1 MNAKK
6 AFPASGPLLVEI
18 LRDVQMS
25 QIENKVSFNRPNLF
39 ALPRVD
45 FQTVRIPVK
54 LFEELKPHRAFVSS
68 PVV

>member
-25 QIENKVSFNRPNLF
+25 QIENKISLNRLNLF

-45 FQTVRIPVK
+45 FQTVQIPVK
-54 LFEELKPHRAFVSS
+54 LF
-68 PVV
+68 